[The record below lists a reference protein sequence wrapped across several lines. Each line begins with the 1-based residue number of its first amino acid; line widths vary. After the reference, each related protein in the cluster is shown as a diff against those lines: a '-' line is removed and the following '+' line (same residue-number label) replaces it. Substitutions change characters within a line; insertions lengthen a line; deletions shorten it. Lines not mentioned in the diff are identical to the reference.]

1 MTDTKKERGY
11 VIIPIV
17 TPPGIPA
24 DYVLDNN
31 KDFQTVWQVLRALKS
46 IDEDFGSM
54 VDGQLKTIN
63 SEKLEVICLTDKKFT
78 RKAATGGSGGGI
90 KRKPPKKRK
99 GGEAKQMELS
109 LGRDMILEEDIRARI
124 VKKVGNR
131 KEWSDWAEDV
141 GRICQEQVKHIE
153 AVLDKPENEAS
164 RKKFEAFST
173 ELKNTLNGE
182 LSKEEILDMLGQHI
196 VTKPVMDALFS
207 EFPFTEKNPISRA
220 MTQML
225 DALDKEGLQSATK
238 LLEGF
243 YNSVRVRAKN
253 NKTAEDRQT
262 VIIELFDKFFK
273 FAFPKMRDKLGI
285 IYTPVPVVDFIN
297 HSVADILQKEF
308 GTTIDSPNVHILDPF
323 TGTGTFL
330 TRLMQSGLIAKEH
343 LPQKF
348 NNDMHAQEIV
358 PLAYYVA
365 SMNLEATLHDLVPDQ
380 EYGPNPVMIW
390 ISG

>member
-1 MTDTKKERGY
+1 M
-11 VIIPIV
+11 
-17 TPPGIPA
+17 
-24 DYVLDNN
+24 DNN

-78 RKAATGGSGGGI
+78 RKAATGGNVGGI
-90 KRKPPKKRK
+90 KRRHSKKRK
-99 GGEAKQMELS
+99 GDGPKQMELS

-164 RKKFEAFST
+164 RKKFEVFST

-182 LSKEEILDMLGQHI
+182 LSREEVLDMLGQHI

-225 DALDKEGLQSATK
+225 DALDKEGLKSATK

-253 NKTAEDRQT
+253 IKTAEDRQT

-273 FAFPKMRDKLGI
+273 FAFPEMRDKLGI

-308 GTTIDSPNVHILDPF
+308 GTTIASL
-323 TGTGTFL
+323 TYTFL
-330 TRLMQSGLIAKEH
+330 IRLQGPGHSDKVNAKR
-343 LPQKF
+343 
-348 NNDMHAQEIV
+348 
-358 PLAYYVA
+358 AY
-365 SMNLEATLHDLVPDQ
+365 S
-380 EYGPNPVMIW
+380 
-390 ISG
+390 SR